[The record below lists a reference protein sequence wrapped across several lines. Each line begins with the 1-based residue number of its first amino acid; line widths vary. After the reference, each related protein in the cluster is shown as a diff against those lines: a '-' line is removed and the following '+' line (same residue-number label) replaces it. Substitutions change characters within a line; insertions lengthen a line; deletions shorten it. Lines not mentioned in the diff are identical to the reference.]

1 MMKADKIIA
10 LAAVVGVVA
19 MTSCGKKSADGAQS
33 DSIVVA
39 ETDSVPEVDLSVPVV
54 MDTIALKY
62 SCDDGRFLV
71 DVKVQYPLTGPD
83 VLVDSLRAYIAQ
95 ELGASPKKVDL
106 RDGDAV
112 VRVYYDSLM
121 TNMKA
126 EYDDVRENMGGED
139 DGFFSMSNERTI
151 AKSYETEK
159 IITIEDCGSVYAGG
173 PHPLSYAGAV
183 SFDRKTGKRLGTEIF
198 KNLKSKELRN
208 EILRGLREYFEVKSN
223 EELGEML
230 FNVNYR
236 NIPPMPSTNPYFLK
250 DGLVFIYGQYE
261 IASYAC
267 GMPQF
272 TIPYSRLEPLLK
284 EEVWELVK
292 N

>member
-10 LAAVVGVVA
+10 LAAVVGMAA

-33 DSIVVA
+33 DSIIVA
-39 ETDSVPEVDLSVPVV
+39 ETDSVAEVDLSVPVV

-71 DVKVQYPLTGPD
+71 DVKVQYPLSGPD

-95 ELGASPKKVDL
+95 ELGASNKKVDL

-112 VRVYYDSLM
+112 AHVYYDSLL

-126 EYDDVRENMGGED
+126 EYDDMREELGGED
-139 DGFFSMSNERTI
+139 DGFFSMSDERTI

-173 PHPLSYAGAV
+173 AHPLSFAGAA
-183 SFDRKTGKRLGTEIF
+183 SFDRRTGKRLGTWIF

-208 EILRGLREYFEVKSN
+208 EIMRGLREYFEVKKN
-223 EELGEML
+223 EELADILLG
-230 FNVNYR
+230 VDYR
-236 NIPPMPSTNPYFLK
+236 KIPMPSVNPYFSK

-261 IASYAC
+261 IAPYAC

-284 EEVWELVK
+284 EEVLELVK
-292 N
+292 

>member
-10 LAAVVGVVA
+10 LAAVVGMVA
-19 MTSCGKKSADGAQS
+19 MTSCGKKSADGEQS

-39 ETDSVPEVDLSVPVV
+39 ETDSMAEVDLSVPVV
-54 MDTIALKY
+54 MDTIALRY

-173 PHPLSYAGAV
+173 AHPLSYAGAV
-183 SFDRKTGKRLGTEIF
+183 SFDRRTGKRLGTEIF

-230 FNVNYR
+230 LGVDYR
-236 NIPPMPSTNPYFLK
+236 NIPMPSTNPYFLK

-284 EEVWELVK
+284 EEVLELVK

>member
-10 LAAVVGVVA
+10 LAAVVVMVA
-19 MTSCGKKSADGAQS
+19 MTSCGKKSADGEQS

-39 ETDSVPEVDLSVPVV
+39 ETDSVPEVDLSVPVI

-112 VRVYYDSLM
+112 VRVYYDSLL

-173 PHPLSYAGAV
+173 AHPLSYAGAV
-183 SFDRKTGKRLGTEIF
+183 SFDRRTGKRLGTEIF

-230 FNVNYR
+230 LGVDYR
-236 NIPPMPSTNPYFLK
+236 KIPMPSVNPYFSK
-250 DGLVFIYGQYE
+250 NGLEFIYGQYE
-261 IASYAC
+261 IAPYAC

-272 TIPYSRLEPLLK
+272 TIPYSRVEPLLK
-284 EEVWELVK
+284 EEIVK
-292 N
+292 LIK

>member
-1 MMKADKIIA
+1 MKADKIIA
-10 LAAVVGVVA
+10 LAAVVGMVA
-19 MTSCGKKSADGAQS
+19 MTSCGKKSADGEQS

-39 ETDSVPEVDLSVPVV
+39 ETDSVAEVDLSVPVV

-139 DGFFSMSNERTI
+139 DGFFFSMSNERTI

>member
-10 LAAVVGVVA
+10 LAAVVGMVA
-19 MTSCGKKSADGAQS
+19 MTSCGKKSADGEQS

-39 ETDSVPEVDLSVPVV
+39 ETDSMADVDLSVPVV

-71 DVKVQYPLTGPD
+71 EVKVQYPLTGPD

-198 KNLKSKELRN
+198 RNLKSKELRN

-230 FNVNYR
+230 LGVDYR
-236 NIPPMPSTNPYFLK
+236 NIPMPSTNPYFLK

-261 IASYAC
+261 IAPYAC

-284 EEVWELVK
+284 EEVLELVK

>member
-1 MMKADKIIA
+1 MMKADKIIV
-10 LAAVVGVVA
+10 LAAVAGMVA
-19 MTSCGKKSADGAQS
+19 MTSCGKKSADGEQS

-39 ETDSVPEVDLSVPVV
+39 ETDSMAEVDLSVPVV

-173 PHPLSYAGAV
+173 AHPLSYAGAV

-230 FNVNYR
+230 LGVDYR
-236 NIPPMPSTNPYFLK
+236 KIPMPSVNPYFSK
-250 DGLVFIYGQYE
+250 NGLEFIYGQYE
-261 IASYAC
+261 IAPYAC

-272 TIPYSRLEPLLK
+272 TIPYSRVEPLLK
-284 EEVWELVK
+284 EEIVK
-292 N
+292 LIK

>member
-10 LAAVVGVVA
+10 LAAVAGMVA
-19 MTSCGKKSADGAQS
+19 MTSCGKKSADGEQS

-39 ETDSVPEVDLSVPVV
+39 ETDSMAEVDLSVPVV

-95 ELGASPKKVDL
+95 ELGASPQKVDL

-173 PHPLSYAGAV
+173 AHPLSYAGAV

-230 FNVNYR
+230 LGVDYR
-236 NIPPMPSTNPYFLK
+236 NIPMPSTDPYFLK

-261 IASYAC
+261 IAPYAC

-284 EEVWELVK
+284 EEVLELVK

>member
-1 MMKADKIIA
+1 MQVNKIIA
-10 LAAVVGVVA
+10 LAAVVGMVA
-19 MTSCGKKSADGAQS
+19 MTSCGKKSADGEQS
-33 DSIVVA
+33 DSIVMA
-39 ETDSVPEVDLSVPVV
+39 ETDSMAEVDLSVPVV

-159 IITIEDCGSVYAGG
+159 IITIEDYGSVYAGG
-173 PHPLSYAGAV
+173 AHPLSYAGAV

-230 FNVNYR
+230 LGVDYR
-236 NIPPMPSTNPYFLK
+236 NIPMPGVAPYFSK
-250 DGLVFIYGQYE
+250 NGLEFIYGQYE
-261 IASYAC
+261 IAPYAC

-284 EEVWELVK
+284 EEVLELVK

>member
-1 MMKADKIIA
+1 MMKADKIIV
-10 LAAVVGVVA
+10 LAAVVGMVA
-19 MTSCGKKSADGAQS
+19 MTSCGKKSADGELS

-39 ETDSVPEVDLSVPVV
+39 ETDSMAEVDLSVPVV

-173 PHPLSYAGAV
+173 AHPLSYAGAV
-183 SFDRKTGKRLGTEIF
+183 SFDRRTGKRLGTEIF

-230 FNVNYR
+230 LGVDYR
-236 NIPPMPSTNPYFLK
+236 NIPMPGVAPYFSK
-250 DGLVFIYGQYE
+250 NGLEFIYGQYE
-261 IASYAC
+261 IAPYAC

-272 TIPYSRLEPLLK
+272 TIPYSRVEPLLK
-284 EEVWELVK
+284 EEIVK
-292 N
+292 LIK

>member
-1 MMKADKIIA
+1 MMQVNKIIA
-10 LAAVVGVVA
+10 LAAVVGMAA
-19 MTSCGKKSADGAQS
+19 MTSCGKKSADGEQS

-39 ETDSVPEVDLSVPVV
+39 ETDSMAEVDLSVPVV

-71 DVKVQYPLTGPD
+71 DVKVQYPLSGPD

-112 VRVYYDSLM
+112 VRVYYDSLL

-126 EYDDVRENMGGED
+126 EYDDMREELGGED

-159 IITIEDCGSVYAGG
+159 IITIESG
-173 PHPLSYAGAV
+173 
-183 SFDRKTGKRLGTEIF
+183 
-198 KNLKSKELRN
+198 
-208 EILRGLREYFEVKSN
+208 RG
-223 EELGEML
+223 
-230 FNVNYR
+230 
-236 NIPPMPSTNPYFLK
+236 
-250 DGLVFIYGQYE
+250 
-261 IASYAC
+261 
-267 GMPQF
+267 
-272 TIPYSRLEPLLK
+272 
-284 EEVWELVK
+284 
-292 N
+292 

>member
-1 MMKADKIIA
+1 MMQVNKIIA
-10 LAAVVGVVA
+10 LAAVVGMVA
-19 MTSCGKKSADGAQS
+19 MPSCGKKSADGEQS

-39 ETDSVPEVDLSVPVV
+39 ETDSMAEVDLSVPVV
-54 MDTIALKY
+54 MDTIVLKY

-112 VRVYYDSLM
+112 VRVYYDSLL

-126 EYDDVRENMGGED
+126 EYDDVREELGGED

-173 PHPLSYAGAV
+173 AHPLSYAGAV
-183 SFDRKTGKRLGTEIF
+183 SFDRRTGKRLGTEIF

-230 FNVNYR
+230 LGVDYR
-236 NIPPMPSTNPYFLK
+236 NIPMPSTNPYFLK

-261 IASYAC
+261 IAPYAC

-284 EEVWELVK
+284 EEVLELVK

>member
-1 MMKADKIIA
+1 MKADKIIA
-10 LAAVVGVVA
+10 LAAVVGMVA
-19 MTSCGKKSADGAQS
+19 MTSCGKKSADGEQS

-39 ETDSVPEVDLSVPVV
+39 ETDSMADVDLSVPVV

-71 DVKVQYPLTGPD
+71 EVKVQYPLTGPD

-198 KNLKSKELRN
+198 RNLKSKELRN

-230 FNVNYR
+230 LGVDYR
-236 NIPPMPSTNPYFLK
+236 NIPMPSTNPYFLK

-261 IASYAC
+261 IAPYAC

-284 EEVWELVK
+284 EEVLELVK

>member
-1 MMKADKIIA
+1 MKADKIIA
-10 LAAVVGVVA
+10 LAAVVVMVA
-19 MTSCGKKSADGAQS
+19 MTSCGKKSADGEQS

-39 ETDSVPEVDLSVPVV
+39 ETDSMAEVDLSVPVV

-71 DVKVQYPLTGPD
+71 EVKVQYPLTGPD

-112 VRVYYDSLM
+112 VRVYYDSLL

-173 PHPLSYAGAV
+173 AHPLSYAGAV
-183 SFDRKTGKRLGTEIF
+183 SFDRRTGKRLGTEIF

-230 FNVNYR
+230 LGVDYR
-236 NIPPMPSTNPYFLK
+236 NIPMPSTNPYFLK

-261 IASYAC
+261 IAPYAC

-284 EEVWELVK
+284 EEVLELVK

>member
-1 MMKADKIIA
+1 MKADKIIA
-10 LAAVVGVVA
+10 LAAVVGMVA
-19 MTSCGKKSADGAQS
+19 MTSCGKKSADGEQS

-39 ETDSVPEVDLSVPVV
+39 ETDSMAEVDLSVPVV

-112 VRVYYDSLM
+112 VRIYYDSLL

-126 EYDDVRENMGGED
+126 EYDDMREELGGED
-139 DGFFSMSNERTI
+139 DGFFSMSDERTI

-173 PHPLSYAGAV
+173 AHPLSFAGAA
-183 SFDRKTGKRLGTEIF
+183 SFDRRTGKRLGTWIF
-198 KNLKSKELRN
+198 KDLKSKELRN
-208 EILRGLREYFEVKSN
+208 EIMRGLREYFEVKKN
-223 EELGEML
+223 EELADILLG
-230 FNVNYR
+230 VDYR
-236 NIPPMPSTNPYFLK
+236 KIPMPSVNPYFSK
-250 DGLVFIYGQYE
+250 NGLEFIYGQYE
-261 IASYAC
+261 IAPYAC

-284 EEVWELVK
+284 EEVLELVK
-292 N
+292 

>member
-10 LAAVVGVVA
+10 LAAVVGMVA
-19 MTSCGKKSADGAQS
+19 MTSCGKKSADGEQS

-39 ETDSVPEVDLSVPVV
+39 ETDSMAEVDLSVPVV
-54 MDTIALKY
+54 MDTIALRY

-173 PHPLSYAGAV
+173 AHPLSYAGAV
-183 SFDRKTGKRLGTEIF
+183 SFDRRTGKRLGTWIF

-230 FNVNYR
+230 LDVDYR
-236 NIPPMPSTNPYFLK
+236 NIPMPSTNPYFLK

-261 IASYAC
+261 IAPYAC

-284 EEVWELVK
+284 EEVLELVK